1 MLKTLTI
8 KNVALIEYANIDFKS
23 GLNVLSGETGSGKSV
38 ILESLNFVLGAK
50 ADKTLIKSGETEC
63 VVKAIFAIDNALDVK
78 KILNEFDIE
87 SEDDLIIVRKFTI
100 DGKSNVKINGETV
113 TISMLKQITSHLVDV
128 HGQSEHFHL
137 LKTSNQLKLI
147 DKFGAEEILPK
158 INIIKEL
165 YQKYNNVCSELD
177 KLGGEESQRLIKIDI
192 LNYQID
198 EIEKLDLKEG
208 EEEEL
213 LEIKSK
219 LEYQDKICTALNC
232 VKTTVLEEGGIS
244 DILGNA
250 LRALSTI
257 SNLSQDF
264 STLEERLSS
273 AFSEIDDIAETA
285 GNMIDDFDFSEYNVD
300 SIENRLESIKS
311 LKKKYGENFEQI
323 QEFLSRAN
331 IERERLINF
340 NELAENL
347 LKEKNKLEN
356 ALYVNYSELH
366 CLRKNFSK
374 IFSKNVLDELTGLG
388 MPNASFEVIF
398 QDFPPREECKFN
410 SSNGIDVL
418 EFNFS
423 ANLGEPLKPLSNV
436 ISGGEMSRFMLAVKT
451 QTAKF
456 NDIATFIFDE
466 IDAGISGNVARVV
479 AEKFAKISKTVQIIA
494 ISHLPQI
501 SSMADNNLLITKK
514 ESCEK
519 TVTEV
524 TTLNFN
530 DKVKEITR
538 LIGGDLNSISAK
550 AHAEELISSADEF
563 KSKL

>member
-50 ADKTLIKSGETEC
+50 ADKILIKSGETEC
-63 VVKAIFAIDNALDVK
+63 VVKAIFAIDNALGIK

-219 LEYQDKICTALNC
+219 LEYQDKISTALNC

-356 ALYVNYSELH
+356 ALYLNYSELH

-388 MPNASFEVIF
+388 MPNASFEVVF
-398 QDFPPREECKFN
+398 QDFPSREECKFN

>member
-63 VVKAIFAIDNALDVK
+63 VVKAIFAIDNAQSVK

-219 LEYQDKICTALNC
+219 LEYQDKISTALNC

-374 IFSKNVLDELTGLG
+374 AFSKNVLDELTGLG

-398 QDFPPREECKFN
+398 QDFPSREECKFN

>member
-63 VVKAIFAIDNALDVK
+63 VVKAIFAIDNAQSVK

-213 LEIKSK
+213 
-219 LEYQDKICTALNC
+219 TARKN
-232 VKTTVLEEGGIS
+232 KM
-244 DILGNA
+244 N
-250 LRALSTI
+250 
-257 SNLSQDF
+257 NL
-264 STLEERLSS
+264 
-273 AFSEIDDIAETA
+273 
-285 GNMIDDFDFSEYNVD
+285 
-300 SIENRLESIKS
+300 
-311 LKKKYGENFEQI
+311 
-323 QEFLSRAN
+323 
-331 IERERLINF
+331 ERLISSIQ
-340 NELAENL
+340 EAAEAFSADGGVL
-347 LKEKNKLEN
+347 D
-356 ALYVNYSELH
+356 
-366 CLRKNFSK
+366 CLRQAKRAIGSVSGIGEEYEK
-374 IFSKNVLDELTGLG
+374 IFER
-388 MPNASFEVIF
+388 M
-398 QDFPPREECKFN
+398 
-410 SSNGIDVL
+410 
-418 EFNFS
+418 
-423 ANLGEPLKPLSNV
+423 
-436 ISGGEMSRFMLAVKT
+436 
-451 QTAKF
+451 
-456 NDIATFIFDE
+456 
-466 IDAGISGNVARVV
+466 
-479 AEKFAKISKTVQIIA
+479 
-494 ISHLPQI
+494 
-501 SSMADNNLLITKK
+501 
-514 ESCEK
+514 ES
-519 TVTEV
+519 
-524 TTLNFN
+524 L
-530 DKVKEITR
+530 
-538 LIGGDLNSISAK
+538 
-550 AHAEELISSADEF
+550 
-563 KSKL
+563 